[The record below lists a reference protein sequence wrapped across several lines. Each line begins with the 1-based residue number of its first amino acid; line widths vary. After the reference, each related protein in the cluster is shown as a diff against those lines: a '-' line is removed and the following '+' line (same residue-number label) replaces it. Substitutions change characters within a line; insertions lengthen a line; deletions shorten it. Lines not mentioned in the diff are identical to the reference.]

1 MTVTN
6 EAYSKII
13 VSDEHRQVRLTVNE
27 FRGEE
32 YLHLREYY
40 LDFEEEWKPTDKG
53 IAIPLELET
62 SKELFIAFSEIVSL
76 AESKEVLEHFFGE
89 IICDIYQK

>member
-1 MTVTN
+1 M

-13 VSDEHRQVRLTVNE
+13 VSEPYRQVRLTINE
-27 FRGEE
+27 FREEE

-40 LDFEEEWKPTDKG
+40 LDFDEEWKPTDKG

-62 SKELFIAFSEIVSL
+62 SKELFVAFSEIISL
-76 AESKEVLEHFFGE
+76 AESKQVLEQFFGE
-89 IICDIYQK
+89 LIRDLYQK

>member
-1 MTVTN
+1 M

-13 VSDEHRQVRLTVNE
+13 VNEPYRQVRLTINE
-27 FRGEE
+27 FREEE

-62 SKELFIAFSEIVSL
+62 SKELFIAFSEIISL

-89 IICDIYQK
+89 TIRDLYQK

>member
-1 MTVTN
+1 MM

-13 VSDEHRQVRLTVNE
+13 VSEPYRQVRLTINE
-27 FRGEE
+27 FREKE

-62 SKELFIAFSEIVSL
+62 SKELFIALSEIISL

-89 IICDIYQK
+89 TIRDLYQK

>member
-1 MTVTN
+1 M

-13 VSDEHRQVRLTVNE
+13 VSQPYRQVRLTINE
-27 FRGEE
+27 FREEE

-40 LDFEEEWKPTDKG
+40 LDFDEEWKPTDKG

-62 SKELFIAFSEIVSL
+62 SKELFVAFSEIISL
-76 AESKEVLEHFFGE
+76 AESKQVLEEFFGE
-89 IICDIYQK
+89 LIRDLYQK

>member
-1 MTVTN
+1 MMD
-6 EAYSKII
+6 AYSKII
-13 VSDEHRQVRLTVNE
+13 VNEEYRQVRLTINE
-27 FRGEE
+27 FREQE

-62 SKELFIAFSEIVSL
+62 SKELFIAFSEIISL

-89 IICDIYQK
+89 TIRDLYQK